1 VDDAQPD
8 STEPHMTKPDMTKP
22 DITPDQ
28 FFAVDMRVGRVLTAE
43 PFPQARR
50 PAFKLT
56 VDFGPLGTRQTSAQ
70 IAQYEPS
77 ALVGSLVV
85 GAMNLG
91 AKRIA
96 GFRSEFLILG
106 AIGPE
111 GIVRLLRP
119 DAGAIP
125 GEQIA

>member
-1 VDDAQPD
+1 MPTCGVDDA
-8 STEPHMTKPDMTKP
+8 KP
-22 DITPDQ
+22 DISADQ
-28 FFAVDMRVGRVLTAE
+28 FFAVDMRVGRVLTVAPFAE
-43 PFPQARR
+43 ARK
-50 PAFKLT
+50 PAYKLT

-70 IAQYEPS
+70 ITQYAPTD
-77 ALVGSLVV
+77 LVGSLIV
-85 GAMNLG
+85 GAVNLG

-96 GFRSEFLILG
+96 GFRSEVLSLG